1 MNANT
6 NSASHSEPLG
16 SASNLLSTLTKLSD
30 SADTVDP
37 VDWEARYQAG
47 DTPWDEGYAAPA
59 LTEFLTRHPIHG
71 EVLVPGSGP
80 GHDVRA
86 LATHG
91 AHVTGLDLS
100 SSAIALARSYP
111 TVSGEHY
118 AQGNLFALPESW
130 NGRFDWVFEHTCF
143 CAIPPAL
150 RVEYAKVITA
160 VLKPGGNF
168 FAIFYLNPSAPSGP
182 PHGVALDEITD
193 LFKSDFEL
201 QGEWLPSEAFEGREE
216 REICQLWRK
225 GGLVNNTK

>member
-6 NSASHSEPLG
+6 NSASHSGPLG
-16 SASNLLSTLTKLSD
+16 SASNSDSRLPD

-111 TVSGEHY
+111 TTCGEHY
-118 AQGNLFALPESW
+118 EQGNLFVLPESW
-130 NGRFDWVFEHTCF
+130 NKHFDWVFEHTCF

-150 RVEYAKVITA
+150 RAKYVKAINA
-160 VLKPGGNF
+160 ILKPGGHF
-168 FAIFYLNPSAPSGP
+168 LAIFYFNPAAPSGP
-182 PHGVALDEITD
+182 PHGSTREEIAM
-193 LFKSDFEL
+193 LFDPCFEL
-201 QGEWLPSEAFEGREE
+201 IEEWVPSGSFDGREGREL
-216 REICQLWRK
+216 CQLRRK
-225 GGLVNNTK
+225 S